1 MISRRSKP
9 PQPPSPPPVCGRVLA
24 SSSQYNSRLGSS
36 PTFFNTGSSSASSS
50 PLMSPNSSGYFS
62 HPSSPGY
69 SSAFSSPVR
78 PQQPPPQQ
86 QQQLQRSES
95 DVNFSPSNVSVIST
109 AVSHYLAITSR
120 VQ

>member
-24 SSSQYNSRLGSS
+24 SSSQYNSRLGPS
-36 PTFFNTGSSSASSS
+36 PTFFNTSSSASSS

-86 QQQLQRSES
+86 QQQQQLQTNENI
-95 DVNFSPSNVSVIST
+95 VYENLIKLLQFSN
-109 AVSHYLAITSR
+109 
-120 VQ
+120 